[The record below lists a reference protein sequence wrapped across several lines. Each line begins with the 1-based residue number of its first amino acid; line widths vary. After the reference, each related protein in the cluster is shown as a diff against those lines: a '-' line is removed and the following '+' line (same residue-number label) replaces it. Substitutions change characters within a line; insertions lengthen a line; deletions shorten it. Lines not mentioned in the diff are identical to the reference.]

1 MIIGESEVRWYFDRM
16 ISKGVLNRNME
27 FESWSPSNSVTE
39 EDTNSVIIRYRL
51 RDPKNSLCSG
61 RTDSTIPHSWKRYS
75 YVVSRSFI
83 HSEIRQSK
91 LDKLID

>member
-39 EDTNSVIIRYRL
+39 EGTNSVTIRYRL
-51 RDPKNSLCSG
+51 RDPNWNPLRS
-61 RTDSTIPHSWKRYS
+61 STIPHSWKRYS

-83 HSEIRQSK
+83 LSEIRQSK

>member
-1 MIIGESEVRWYFDRM
+1 M
-16 ISKGVLNRNME
+16 ISKGVLNTNME

-39 EDTNSVIIRYRL
+39 DDTNSVIIRYRL
-51 RDPKNSLCSG
+51 RDPKNSMYS
-61 RTDSTIPHSWKRYS
+61 RKRYS

-91 LDKLID
+91 LNDLLKD